1 MLRLLLL
8 WLLNALALW
17 AVTYVMPSIH
27 VTGFV
32 TALIAAVVLGL
43 LNTLVKPILAIL
55 TLPITILTLGLFY
68 LVLNGFMF
76 WLASAFLPGFQVDG
90 VLAAILGAL
99 LYSVIAWVLSML
111 VPGK

>member
-1 MLRLLLL
+1 MRLLLL
-8 WLLNALALW
+8 WVLNALALL
-17 AVTYVMPSIH
+17 AVTYLLPTIH

-32 TALIAAVVLGL
+32 WALVAAVVLGL
-43 LNTLVKPILAIL
+43 LNTLVKPILVIL

-90 VLAAILGAL
+90 AWAAILGGL
-99 LYSVIAWVLSML
+99 LYSVIAWILSLL

>member
-1 MLRLLLL
+1 MRLLLL
-8 WLLNALALW
+8 WLLNALALL
-17 AVTYVMPSIH
+17 AVTYVMPSIQ
-27 VTGFV
+27 VTGFMW
-32 TALIAAVVLGL
+32 ALIAAVVLGL

-90 VLAAILGAL
+90 VVAAILGAL
-99 LYSVIAWVLSML
+99 LYSVIAWVLSAL

>member
-1 MLRLLLL
+1 MRLLLL
-8 WLLNALALW
+8 WLLNALALL
-17 AVTYVMPSIH
+17 AVTYIMPSIQI
-27 VTGFV
+27 TGFMW
-32 TALIAAVVLGL
+32 ALVAAVVLGL

-76 WLASAFLPGFQVDG
+76 WLASAFLPGFRVDG

-99 LYSVIAWVLSML
+99 LYSVIAWLLSLL

>member
-8 WLLNALALW
+8 WLLNALALLG
-17 AVTYVMPSIH
+17 VTYVMPSIH

-90 VLAAILGAL
+90 ALAAILGAL
-99 LYSVIAWVLSML
+99 LYSVIAWLLSLL

>member
-1 MLRLLLL
+1 MRLLLL
-8 WLLNALALW
+8 WVLNALALL
-17 AVTYVMPSIH
+17 AVTYLLPTIH

-32 TALIAAVVLGL
+32 WALVAAVVLGL
-43 LNTLVKPILAIL
+43 LNTLVKPILVIL

-90 VLAAILGAL
+90 AWAAIFGGL
-99 LYSVIAWVLSML
+99 LYSVIAWVLSLL

>member
-1 MLRLLLL
+1 MRLLLL

-17 AVTYVMPSIH
+17 GVTYIMPSIH

-32 TALIAAVVLGL
+32 AALIAALVIGL

-76 WLASAFLPGFQVDG
+76 WLASAFLQGFQVDG

-99 LYSVIAWVLSML
+99 LYSVIAWVLSAL

>member
-1 MLRLLLL
+1 MRLLLL

-17 AVTYVMPSIH
+17 GVTYIMPSIH

-32 TALIAAVVLGL
+32 AALIAALVIGL

-68 LVLNGFMF
+68 LVLNGLMF

-99 LYSVIAWVLSML
+99 LYSVIAWVLSVL